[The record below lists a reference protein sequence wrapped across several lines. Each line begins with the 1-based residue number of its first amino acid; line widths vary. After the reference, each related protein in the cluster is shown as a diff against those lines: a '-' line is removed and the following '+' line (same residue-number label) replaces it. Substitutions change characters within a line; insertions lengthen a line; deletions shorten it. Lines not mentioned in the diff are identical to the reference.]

1 MKELR
6 TIALVLAHLLCVSI
20 WGQYNPTNPAE
31 PGTAPW
37 TLTLTS
43 DPSDAGSFNIS
54 KVTNRAAGAT
64 ITITAYNNGNY
75 IFKAWEDE
83 SGNTLSSEKSFKY
96 TMPAKNVKLMARY
109 TYNPSSPNEPSV
121 PVKYGAVKLSVS
133 PSDGGSVSPSGTNKY
148 EVGSKVTLYAYNNS
162 NFVFVNWTKDGEVI
176 STSST
181 LGNYV
186 VGEGTASLVANFR
199 YAPGNPAEPEAAIL
213 SHPLY
218 LESNPSGGGSF
229 NISSGNTYKTGES
242 IYLYAYSNSYYTF
255 KNWTQDNEVIS
266 TSRNFYYTMPDKAA
280 KLVANY
286 TYNYNPSNPGEPAAT
301 TTQRYH
307 LYGMHEDGIPGQS
320 LKYPVYL
327 ENSTEVTGFSIDLAF
342 PEGVIVDATNASL
355 TDRTSGHTLQV
366 ESLENNSYRFFVR
379 GSENIIGA
387 NGKVLEIPISIAAT
401 EEVGTTYTVGLSKGA
416 IFKADGSQT
425 VITVRSGSLKIV
437 QSPDVIPDSPDLIVS
452 DINIAETSIAPNETL
467 HLSWKVRNVGN
478 LEAVSGWSERLYLV
492 STDGKKV
499 SIGSTYYETTS
510 LEAGGTVSREADIA
524 LGKLL
529 GIEGNTYVSITIIP
543 NASAGEITECQGNN
557 TTDNKGKTLAVKK
570 MLYLTLPATTLVEGE
585 TTTAKC
591 QLARSGNWTA
601 TEVFDLSVLTGDA
614 RLKVPAT
621 VSIPKEQ
628 ASVYFYLTVENNELL
643 DNDSHFTIQASGNGY
658 EAVTGDVT
666 IEDDELPAIVTTVSK
681 NSVSE
686 GETFQL
692 TVTIPRQSDTDVV
705 IGLRAE
711 YPKRFSLPSSVTI
724 PAGETSAT
732 VTVTAVDDDL
742 PSLELSNAFTA
753 SAAGYTEGQAIVILS
768 DDDIPALELTLTPSQ
783 VSEGAGVAAVAG
795 ILRRTG
801 KTDNKIT
808 VKLTDNANGGLYF
821 GNRTLELAKGVEEIH
836 FNFGPVDNAK
846 VDGDRKYTITAA
858 VWVSSCNCSASGESA
873 GSVTADLEVFDDDG
887 ATLSVTSSVS
897 TVKEGGKT
905 TLTVTRNTASDKAL
919 TVTLSSDYD
928 DNLTYSHTV
937 TIPVGQKS
945 EIVEV
950 TSKANDISGDSH
962 TVVFTVTA
970 DGYSSGTCYLMI
982 TDQTLPDARISSMT
996 ADKQE
1001 TTVGDE
1007 VKLNLVVSNDGAAEL
1022 PAGVAVKIYHRG
1034 ESAAITTLYT
1044 RNAIA
1049 VGESETLVKSIVL
1062 PNTVGEQRFYA
1073 VVNEAHK
1080 VEELSYTNNTSPEVV
1095 ISTIAPFT
1103 VTVNT
1108 DKNIYQQG
1116 DKVHITGQLTGKN
1129 TSDTDIDLY
1138 VINEGARQVK
1148 TIKTDAQGSFSY
1160 EWELYALQSGHF
1172 SVGACYPDEGL
1183 KTEMAAFDVYGLRRT
1198 NNEYVKCDVDNGTTF
1213 TGNLNIMNPG
1223 NLDLTGVTV
1232 DILSVPNNCEA
1243 SFSVPPTIAGG
1254 ETVKVSY
1261 SLKGLAPSSEVKWDE
1276 IKAQVKTAEGALLD
1290 ISLYYYCRNTTGKIE
1305 PLTKKINTT
1314 MTKGKSREYTLQVV
1328 NTGRGNTGNIT
1339 LSLPEFIKS
1348 LAGNNLPS
1356 LDQNDTLTISLSLT
1370 PMATMQLN
1378 VPVTGQLGI
1387 NCTNGDGAAVSFSI
1401 TPVSEETGTLTIDV
1415 CDEYTYYTNESP
1427 HVSDAEVVVRNPVT
1441 GALVAQGKTGAD
1453 GKFSVVLPEGY
1464 YNVNVA
1470 ADKHDSYSNNLCVDP
1485 GTETVQTVNLSVE
1498 SITVDWKVEEVEI
1511 EDEYEIITTVKYETN
1526 VPAPVV
1532 ELIVPQKL
1540 DVESLAE
1547 GESLVFTAVLT
1558 NRGLIKA
1565 EDAELILPSNLSG
1578 VTLEPLAEYQ
1588 GLTIAPQQSVFI
1600 PVKLTRNAVSN
1611 ARRRAAGSGFSCSIH
1626 TVTLYYW
1633 DCGND
1638 RKWHQYGVDIQ
1649 IFSCSRNSLSQSNP
1663 SNQNTWYPGGPSGP
1677 GSPGSPSGPGTN
1689 NYTHSTNNNN
1699 VSKSEDKGCEPC
1711 QNQFLIDLV
1720 DCGLQLVPAYRVL
1733 KAVIGCAQDCMG
1745 AVQTLRNASATP
1757 ANKAGAVLSAI
1768 TSCSSARHAGSGDKN
1783 ATREQQRTE
1792 AIESILET
1800 LGGIVGQ
1807 IAQGEADKVFKWD
1820 GVVETLGSLASSL
1833 TSLAG
1838 FDFDNLEQM
1847 FCPLKLFK
1855 PCDKE
1860 GNSQS
1865 STASARK
1872 KGSRLEDGYPSYL
1885 TDFRRSMSY
1894 GLTDMMALTGMKM
1907 EVYGNR
1913 HWLETDPELL
1923 SEFIADFK
1931 SLQYGDGIIAEE
1943 KWEELVSKAPYGIE
1957 REEVLTFLMRWNNTM
1972 TDVDSDNKI
1981 DLDKAL
1987 DYYHVIEVSE
1997 QEVIKIGYSGID
2009 ECIEKEYEKAHENL
2023 SQANSSVCASVTLQ
2037 FKQTMVMTRQAF
2049 RGTLTVFNG
2058 NETTAMTDMK
2068 LTLNV
2073 NSSTGQVATAH
2084 EFQINAE
2091 SLDGFTGELDL
2102 TSGWSLAANETG
2114 TATILFIPTKYAA
2127 PTEPVDYSFG
2137 GTLSYVDPFTG
2148 LEVTREL
2155 YPVTLTV
2162 KPSPELD
2169 LTYFMQRDIYGDDAL
2184 TLDVVEPME
2193 QAEFALL
2200 INNKGNG
2207 DATNVRMVTQQP
2219 EIIDNEK
2226 GLYIDFEIVSSQVNG
2241 GDANLAFGK
2250 SIANDFGTIPAHS
2263 QAYAQWWLTSTLL
2276 GHFTEYDVQANHVT
2290 SYGNEDLSLL
2300 GDVTI
2305 HELIHSLDLSDDGNK
2320 MVGFLVNDITDSEDL
2335 PDMLYLSNG
2344 EVENV
2349 SVATSTQI
2357 AKSSTTDYQMTVTP
2371 SASGWTYGSIL
2382 DPTYGM
2388 ATLKKIVRQ
2397 SDGKEI
2403 NLRNFWQTDRTLR
2416 DGKDP
2421 LYEYRIHFADEL
2433 ASQSAETYILTFD
2446 PLPNVV
2452 LTVASLEGIPEEGTV
2467 AIAPVDEVT
2476 VHFNKEIQ
2484 AETFSGDDLT
2494 FAVQGKKQDTS
2505 LINISTSDNKSF
2517 KLDLSQLNEQCGNG
2531 YYTMSIQTAD
2541 VTDTEGYQGKV
2552 GKQAGWIMFRD
2563 GLVQLLTS
2571 AWPEKSGEVV
2581 RKPASAGVRT
2591 RSGDTPDDN
2600 TAEYGSTVI
2609 LQATPNTGYEFA
2621 NWTMNGEVV
2630 SNEPE
2635 FETKAIG
2642 DMDIVAN
2649 FTKKSYMVNVGTESE
2664 GGSVTGMGT
2673 GLYEYET
2680 KVELAAVSDEDYT
2693 FKRWMVNGTPVEGG
2707 NSVLS
2712 IDIDKA
2718 LDIRAE
2724 FTREYFRQTM
2734 TMARGWNWIS
2744 SYLSDPLKVDNLS
2757 TYVNRIVGQT
2767 EELVND
2773 PEYGLVGNISELEV
2787 GKTYKIE
2794 AARVFTN
2801 TFRGRLFNV
2810 TASPINVHQGWNWMA
2825 YPYQVQATVDGIIAN
2840 AEDGDYI
2847 VSQTGFCEY
2856 ADGSWEGTLDTFTP
2870 GDGYLYK
2877 SISQKALAF
2886 NEPGYGQ
2893 GSSVRMKAVRHNET
2907 GVDIHR
2913 YPNTMNI
2920 TAHLFRDG
2928 MEVTSDDYC
2937 IYAFADQE
2945 LRGVSQ
2951 QVNQNHYL
2959 TVYGDKAVDINFIA
2973 ENARTGET
2981 FTVAE
2986 TLTFRSETVGSRK
2999 RPFTISIGDPTGID
3013 QISGSGPMT
3022 VYNLQGILISR
3033 EATQKILRQLP
3044 QGVYIVNGRKCYIK

>member
-1 MKELR
+1 MKEFR

-54 KVTNRAAGAT
+54 KVTKRAAGAT
-64 ITITAYNNGNY
+64 ISITANNNGNY
-75 IFKAWEDE
+75 KFKVWEDE
-83 SGNTLSSEKSFKY
+83 DGNILATEKTFKY
-96 TMPAKNVKLMARY
+96 TMPAKNVKLVARY
-109 TYNPSSPNEPSV
+109 TYNPSNPNEPSV

-133 PSDGGSVSPSGTNKY
+133 PSDGGSVSPSGSNKY
-148 EVGSKVTLYAYNNS
+148 AVGSKVTLYAYNNS

-181 LGNYV
+181 LDNYV
-186 VGEGTASLVANFR
+186 VGEGTATLVANFK

-307 LYGMHEDGIPGQS
+307 LYGMHEDGIPGQN

-379 GSENIIGA
+379 GSENITGA
-387 NGKVLEIPISIAAT
+387 NGKVLEIPISIAIT
-401 EEVGTTYTVGLSKGA
+401 EEIGTTYTVGLSKGA
-416 IFKADGSQT
+416 IFKSDGSQT
-425 VITVRSGSLKIV
+425 VITARSGSLKIV

-452 DINIAETSIAPNETL
+452 DINILETSIAPNETL
-467 HLSWKVRNVGN
+467 HLSWKVRNIGN
-478 LEAVSGWSERLYLV
+478 LEAFSGWSERLYLV

-510 LEAGGTVSREADIA
+510 LEPDGTVSREADIA

-570 MLYLTLPATTLVEGE
+570 MLYLTLPAATLTEGE

-601 TEVFDLSVLTGDA
+601 TEVFDLSVLTGDT

-628 ASVYFYLTVENNELL
+628 ASVYFYLTVENNEVL
-643 DNDSHFTIQASGNGY
+643 DNDSHFVIQASGNGY
-658 EAVTGDVT
+658 EAVTGDIT
-666 IEDDELPAIVTTVSK
+666 IEDDELPAIITTVSK
-681 NSVSE
+681 STISE
-686 GETFQL
+686 GEAFQL
-692 TVTIPRQSDTDVV
+692 TVTIPRQSDTDVA

-711 YPKRFSLPSSVTI
+711 YPKRFSLPASVTI

-768 DDDIPALELTLTPSQ
+768 DDDIPALEMTLTPNQ
-783 VSEGAGVAAVAG
+783 VSESAGVASVAG

-801 KTDNKIT
+801 KIDNKIT
-808 VKLTDNANGGLYF
+808 VKLSDNANGGLYF

-836 FNFGPVDNAK
+836 FNFGPVDNAN
-846 VDGDRKYTITAA
+846 VDGDRKYTVTAA

-873 GSVTADLEVFDDDG
+873 GSVSAELDVFDDDG
-887 ATLSVTSSVS
+887 STLSLTSSVS

-905 TLTVTRNTASDKAL
+905 TLTISRNTATDKAL
-919 TVTLSSDYD
+919 TVTLSSDFD
-928 DNLTYSHTV
+928 DNLTYDHTL

-945 EIVEV
+945 GSVEV

-962 TVVFTVTA
+962 TVVFTVAA

-982 TDQTLPDARISSMT
+982 TDQTLPDARISNIT
-996 ADKQE
+996 ASADE
-1001 TTVGDE
+1001 AVVGE
-1007 VKLNLVVSNDGAAEL
+1007 NVTLTIVVNNDGAAEL
-1022 PAGVAVKIYHRG
+1022 PAEVGVKIYHRG
-1034 ESAAITTLYT
+1034 ESSAITTLYT
-1044 RNAIA
+1044 SEAIA
-1049 VGESETLVKSIVL
+1049 VGGSQQLSKTIAL
-1062 PNTVGEQRFYA
+1062 PSAVGSQKYYA
-1073 VVNEAHK
+1073 VINETHQ
-1080 VEELSYTNNTSPEVV
+1080 VGELSYTNNTSAEAVV
-1095 ISTIAPFT
+1095 QTVSPFSVSIST
-1103 VTVNT
+1103 
-1108 DKNIYQQG
+1108 DKSIYQQG
-1116 DKVHITGQLTGKN
+1116 DKVLISGQLTGKG
-1129 TSDTDIDLY
+1129 TAETTIDLY
-1138 VINEGARQVK
+1138 LINEGARQVVNV
-1148 TIKTDAQGSFSY
+1148 TTDSQGAFTY

-1172 SVGACYPDEGL
+1172 IVGACYPDEG
-1183 KTEMAAFDVYGLRRT
+1183 KTAEMASFDVYGLKLKSEGFIT
-1198 NNEYVKCDVDNGTTF
+1198 CETKLGELYEGVIS
-1213 TGNLNIMNPG
+1213 IMNPG
-1223 NLDLTGVTV
+1223 LLPQTIKSLKVISKPNGCDVKLNAPE
-1232 DILSVPNNCEA
+1232 SVAAN
-1243 SFSVPPTIAGG
+1243 
-1254 ETVKVSY
+1254 ETFLLRY
-1261 SLKGLAPSSEVKWDE
+1261 SLLGEIVTSSKDWEKIE
-1276 IKAQVKTAEGALLD
+1276 ISVVTNEGVELPVT
-1290 ISLYYYCRNTTGKIE
+1290 LYYFCAAEHAILTTNTNS
-1305 PLTKKINTT
+1305 INTT
-1314 MTKGKSREYTLQVV
+1314 MTKGESREYLLNVM
-1328 NTGRGNTGNIT
+1328 NTGKGSTGKIT
-1339 LSLPEFIKS
+1339 VMIPNVEWMKLGSSAEIPALEYGET
-1348 LAGNNLPS
+1348 A
-1356 LDQNDTLTISLSLT
+1356 TISLYLKPTSEM
-1370 PMATMQLN
+1370 PLN
-1378 VPVTGQLGI
+1378 VPQTGSI
-1387 NCTNGDGAAVSFSI
+1387 SVNCENGNGVSVKYSI
-1401 TPVSEETGTLTIDV
+1401 EPVSESTGTLCVDV
-1415 CDEYTYYTNESP
+1415 VDEYTYYTESKP
-1427 HVSDAEVVVRNPVT
+1427 HLAGANVVIKHPITGVIVT
-1441 GALVAQGKTGAD
+1441 QGKTDSD
-1453 GKFSVVLPEGY
+1453 GIFSAILPEGY
-1464 YNVNVA
+1464 YNMTVSEDHHTTVTGNV
-1470 ADKHDSYSNNLCVDP
+1470 LIDP
-1485 GTETVQTVNLSVE
+1485 GTINKQEIFLSYTAISYSWDVVET
-1498 SITVDWKVEEVEI
+1498 EV
-1511 EDEYEIITTVKYETN
+1511 EDEYKIESVVTYETN
-1526 VPAPVV
+1526 VPKPVV
-1532 ELIVPQKL
+1532 VVNIPTEKPADNSVIAVIV
-1540 DVESLAE
+1540 
-1547 GESLVFTAVLT
+1547 T
-1558 NRGLIKA
+1558 NKGLINA
-1565 EDAELILPSNLSG
+1565 QHVSLELDCTEGYSLDILNPEQ
-1578 VTLEPLAEYQ
+1578 LEL
-1588 GLTIAPQQSVFI
+1588 LAPQQSYVFYARFKKTN
-1600 PVKLTRNAVSN
+1600 PST
-1611 ARRRAAGSGFSCSIH
+1611 ARRKAWGNPNADCVSIFAGAFYDYICNGLKFGEALAQNGWGSCVGEGSSDGHNNRNRIVPVPH
-1626 TVTLYYW
+1626 T
-1633 DCGND
+1633 G
-1638 RKWHQYGVDIQ
+1638 
-1649 IFSCSRNSLSQSNP
+1649 P
-1663 SNQNTWYPGGPSGP
+1663 SWPSGPSGSVDYYSI
-1677 GSPGSPSGPGTN
+1677 GPSSDSQG
-1689 NYTHSTNNNN
+1689 
-1699 VSKSEDKGCEPC
+1699 
-1711 QNQFLIDLV
+1711 
-1720 DCGLQLVPAYRVL
+1720 VL
-1733 KAVIGCAQDCMG
+1733 
-1745 AVQTLRNASATP
+1745 QTLKQVYCSMPCGKELTQSLACEGVGRIVP
-1757 ANKAGAVLSAI
+1757 DWL
-1768 TSCSSARHAGSGDKN
+1768 SCSYNLSNQMFHGDLIGRIGAMLDCSGLPNPFDDGCWGASLDCLLNYLNNRVHHARIRK
-1783 ATREQQRTE
+1783 
-1792 AIESILET
+1792 
-1800 LGGIVGQ
+1800 
-1807 IAQGEADKVFKWD
+1807 
-1820 GVVETLGSLASSL
+1820 ASSENSTYNVVTNFSKTNEL
-1833 TSLAG
+1833 IKKEAYAYWRIA
-1838 FDFDNLEQM
+1838 LEH
-1847 FCPLKLFK
+1847 F
-1855 PCDKE
+1855 
-1860 GNSQS
+1860 GN
-1865 STASARK
+1865 A
-1872 KGSRLEDGYPSYL
+1872 E
-1885 TDFRRSMSY
+1885 
-1894 GLTDMMALTGMKM
+1894 
-1907 EVYGNR
+1907 
-1913 HWLETDPELL
+1913 WLECNNQELANIL
-1923 SEFIADFK
+1923 YYVAQNKTNDRIFSMNDFISLKPQSVSDRVMEEF
-1931 SLQYGDGIIAEE
+1931 
-1943 KWEELVSKAPYGIE
+1943 VE
-1957 REEVLTFLMRWNNTM
+1957 RINNTFKIEQ
-1972 TDVDSDNKI
+1972 SDLEGVSNYI
-1981 DLDKAL
+1981 NPDTL
-1987 DYYHVIEVSE
+1987 DYYSNIILQCENEAKQKGWDNVGSMHTAAYTSFDE
-1997 QEVIKIGYSGID
+1997 YFSGGS
-2009 ECIEKEYEKAHENL
+2009 N
-2023 SQANSSVCASVTLQ
+2023 SVCASVKLEISQ
-2037 FKQTMVMTRQAF
+2037 KMVMTRQAF

-2058 NETTAMTDMK
+2058 NETLPINDMK
-2068 LTLNV
+2068 LTLDV
-2073 NSSTGQVATAH
+2073 TSSTGQVATAH

-2102 TSGWSLAANETG
+2102 TSGWKLEANSTG

-2184 TLDVVEPME
+2184 TLDVVESIVP
-2193 QAEFALL
+2193 AEFALL

-2219 EIIDNEK
+2219 EIVENEK
-2226 GLYIDFEIVSSQVNG
+2226 GLYVDFEIVSSQVNG

-2276 GHFTEYDVQANHVT
+2276 GHFTEYDVQANHLT

-2320 MVGFLVNDITDSEDL
+2320 MVGFLVNDIIDSEDL

-2349 SVATSTQI
+2349 SVAASTQI
-2357 AKSSTTDYQMTVTP
+2357 AKTSITDYRMTVVP
-2371 SASGWTYGSIL
+2371 SASGWTYGYL
-2382 DPTYGM
+2382 EDPTLGM
-2388 ATLKKIVRQ
+2388 STLKKVVRQ

-2416 DGKDP
+2416 DGHDP
-2421 LYEYRIHFADEL
+2421 LYEYKIHFADKLE
-2433 ASQSAETYILTFD
+2433 SQSAETYILTFD
-2446 PLPNVV
+2446 PLPSKV
-2452 LTVASLEGIPEEGTV
+2452 LKVEALGGIPEEGTV
-2467 AIAPVDEVT
+2467 AIEPVDNIT
-2476 VHFNKEIQ
+2476 VQFNKKIQ
-2484 AETFSGDDLT
+2484 KETFTADDLT

-2505 LINISTSDNKSF
+2505 LIGISTTDSETF
-2517 KLDLSQLNEQCGNG
+2517 TLDLSQLNEQCGNG
-2531 YYTMSIQTAD
+2531 YYTMTVQTAD
-2541 VTDTEGYQGKV
+2541 ITDTEGFQGKV
-2552 GKQAGWIMFRD
+2552 GKQAGWIMFRG

-2571 AWPEKSGEVV
+2571 AWPEQSGEIT
-2581 RKPASAGVRT
+2581 RKPVSTGART
-2591 RSGDTPDDN
+2591 RSGDAQDDN

-2609 LQATPNTGYEFA
+2609 LQATPNTGYEFS

-2630 SNEPE
+2630 STDPE

-2649 FTKKSYMVNVGTESE
+2649 FTKKSYMVNIENASD

-2673 GLYEYET
+2673 GLYEYKT
-2680 KVELAAVSDEDYT
+2680 RMELKAVADEDYT

-2801 TFRGRLFNV
+2801 TFRGHLFDV
-2810 TASPINVHQGWNWMA
+2810 TASPISVHQGWTWMA

-2840 AEDGDYI
+2840 AEEGDYI

-2877 SISQKALAF
+2877 SISQKTLAF
-2886 NEPGYGQ
+2886 NEPGHGQ
-2893 GSSVRMKAVRHNET
+2893 GTSVRMKAVRHNET

-2999 RPFTISIGDPTGID
+2999 CPFTISIGDPTGID